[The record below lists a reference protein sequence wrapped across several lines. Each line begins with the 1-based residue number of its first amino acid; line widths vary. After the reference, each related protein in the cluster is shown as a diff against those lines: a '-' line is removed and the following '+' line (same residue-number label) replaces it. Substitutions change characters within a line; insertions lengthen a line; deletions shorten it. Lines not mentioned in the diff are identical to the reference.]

1 MLLATSDH
9 SVLVLH
15 ENGNDT
21 ELEDQMLNSQLAAP
35 ITKIS
40 LAPDGR
46 FLACYKKDGVLTVMG
61 SAFTSKILDFDTR
74 SASRPVAI
82 QWCGK
87 DCVILQW
94 RNTGLVM
101 VGPFGD
107 WINFPY
113 DSAGIHIIPELDC
126 CRIVTSAA
134 CEILQMVPPQSV
146 QALEIGST
154 DPAALILDAMEAFED
169 GDPKS
174 DENIRTIAATN
185 QLNDAVLNCI
195 SAAASEFYPE
205 QQQRLLKA
213 ASYGKAFCPDL
224 DPTDFVDTAKKL
236 RVLNEVRREEIGL
249 PLTIQQYNRL
259 TPEVLVG
266 RLTSRN
272 CHFIALKI
280 CDLLKLKN
288 ERVLIHWACE
298 KIRRMAQSPNN
309 ATDDEINRT
318 IKAQLAPYGR
328 ISYLAVAEA
337 AYSIGRKKLATII
350 LDREQQ
356 PEDQIPLLLKMNE
369 EELALQ
375 KAISSEDTDLIYYT
389 IMTLESRARLAM
401 LNSGNNKQYIDNFYR
416 IIHYYPE
423 AANLLRI
430 YYRQKTTINDRSI
443 LHNLLLYSKNYL
455 EAGNTAVHQ
464 AAQQFNPLE
473 KMKLLKEALQVYTVA
488 SSSGG
493 GSSSNVGFYKTMIE
507 EEIELIEIQK
517 QLELRSKQEHFS
529 DLTVHEILQSLVE
542 LGQREPSEVRWTEQE
557 ITKILKKFKIS
568 EKMIYY
574 LKINSYASNNDWNML
589 FKLSN
594 EKKSPIGYRPF
605 AIACLK

>member
-1 MLLATSDH
+1 
-9 SVLVLH
+9 
-15 ENGNDT
+15 
-21 ELEDQMLNSQLAAP
+21 MLNSQLVAP

-61 SAFTSKILDFDTR
+61 SAFNSKILDFDTR

-113 DSAGIHIIPELDC
+113 DSAGIHIIPEIDC
-126 CRIVTSAA
+126 CRIVTSST

-195 SAAASEFYPE
+195 SAAASEFHP
-205 QQQRLLKA
+205 QSQQRLLKA

-224 DPTDFVDTAKKL
+224 DPMEFVETAKKL
-236 RVLNEVRREEIGL
+236 RVLNEVRRPEIGL
-249 PLTIQQYNRL
+249 PLTIQQYTRL

-272 CHFIALKI
+272 CHFLALKI
-280 CDLLKLKN
+280 CELLRLKN

-298 KIRRMAQSPNN
+298 KIRRMAQTG

-318 IKAQLAPYGR
+318 IKTQLAPYGR

-337 AYSIGRKKLATII
+337 AYSIKRKKLATII

-375 KAISSEDTDLIYYT
+375 KAITSEDTDLIYYT

-401 LNSGNNKQYIDNFYR
+401 MQNNATASSSSSSGNNKQPIDNFYR

-423 AANLLRI
+423 ASNLLRI
-430 YYRQKTTINDRSI
+430 YYRQKTSINDRSI
-443 LHNLLLYSKNYL
+443 LHNLLLYSKHYL
-455 EAGNTAVHQ
+455 EAGNAAVQQ
-464 AAQQFNPLE
+464 AIQQFNPME
-473 KMKLLKEALQVYTVA
+473 KMKYFKESLQIYTI
-488 SSSGG
+488 SGSSGTG
-493 GSSSNVGFYKTMIE
+493 GSNKDIYFYKTMVE
-507 EEIELIEIQK
+507 EELELMEIQK
-517 QLELRSKQEHFS
+517 QLELRSKQEHFNE
-529 DLTVHEILQSLVE
+529 LTVHEILQLLIE
-542 LGQREPSEVRWTEQE
+542 LGQREISESRWTEQE
-557 ITKILKKFKIS
+557 IQKILKKFKIS

-574 LKINSYASNNDWNML
+574 LKIDTYSKATDWNIL
-589 FKLSN
+589 YKFSN
-594 EKKSPIGYRPF
+594 EKKSPVGYRPF
-605 AIACLK
+605 ATACLK